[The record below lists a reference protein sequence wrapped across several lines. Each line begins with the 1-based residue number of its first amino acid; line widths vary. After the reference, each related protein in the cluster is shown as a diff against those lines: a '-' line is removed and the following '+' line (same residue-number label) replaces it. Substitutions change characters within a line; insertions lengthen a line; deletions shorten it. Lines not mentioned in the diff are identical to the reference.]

1 MLGKSKQELPPM
13 DYHHHFRF
21 QIRVS
26 QAMLWIGLALAIIGP
41 AMSPFFYAVH
51 GSTMLA
57 ALTLFYMGIM
67 YSQHPG
73 FTNFMPSKQASILIA
88 SLLMLWGALL
98 MASNWTWRP
107 LTVLWASI
115 YAIMFAKQGLGG
127 KPLYFPNWFT
137 LAGLL
142 SDVGAA
148 VLGFQWGLIG
158 FPIASAMG
166 LVRRVSNRMKP
177 TPLDA
182 LLLPL
187 YPIVASLLWLEAD
200 RAAFIAIIIALMG
213 LPIVNANE
221 GLAVALPMGLIVG
234 LTVGLPSAIA
244 TILMG
249 LPSIYYF
256 HAMAIGFLAPIM
268 LSLCVPMLAP
278 GILWIW
284 PKGYSSW
291 IPAAVGAAAVLR
303 ILSYYYGE
311 DALIGALLL
320 LYIAVIGA
328 AQHYIRGRRV
338 KVL

>member
-88 SLLMLWGALL
+88 SLLMLWGGALL

-127 KPLYFPNWFT
+127 KPPLYFPPNWFT

-177 TPLDA
+177 TP
-182 LLLPL
+182 PWMR
-187 YPIVASLLWLEAD
+187 SC
-200 RAAFIAIIIALMG
+200 F
-213 LPIVNANE
+213 
-221 GLAVALPMGLIVG
+221 
-234 LTVGLPSAIA
+234 
-244 TILMG
+244 
-249 LPSIYYF
+249 
-256 HAMAIGFLAPIM
+256 
-268 LSLCVPMLAP
+268 
-278 GILWIW
+278 
-284 PKGYSSW
+284 
-291 IPAAVGAAAVLR
+291 
-303 ILSYYYGE
+303 
-311 DALIGALLL
+311 
-320 LYIAVIGA
+320 LYI
-328 AQHYIRGRRV
+328 R
-338 KVL
+338 

>member
-1 MLGKSKQELPPM
+1 M
-13 DYHHHFRF
+13 
-21 QIRVS
+21 
-26 QAMLWIGLALAIIGP
+26 
-41 AMSPFFYAVH
+41 
-51 GSTMLA
+51 
-57 ALTLFYMGIM
+57 
-67 YSQHPG
+67 
-73 FTNFMPSKQASILIA
+73 
-88 SLLMLWGALL
+88 
-98 MASNWTWRP
+98 
-107 LTVLWASI
+107 
-115 YAIMFAKQGLGG
+115 
-127 KPLYFPNWFT
+127 
-137 LAGLL
+137 
-142 SDVGAA
+142 
-148 VLGFQWGLIG
+148 
-158 FPIASAMG
+158 
-166 LVRRVSNRMKP
+166 
-177 TPLDA
+177 
-182 LLLPL
+182 
-187 YPIVASLLWLEAD
+187 
-200 RAAFIAIIIALMG
+200 
-213 LPIVNANE
+213 
-221 GLAVALPMGLIVG
+221 G

-291 IPAAVGAAAVLR
+291 IPAAVGGAAAVLR

>member
-1 MLGKSKQELPPM
+1 
-13 DYHHHFRF
+13 
-21 QIRVS
+21 
-26 QAMLWIGLALAIIGP
+26 MLWIGLSLAIIGP
-41 AMSPFFYAVH
+41 ATSPFLYAIH

-73 FTNFMPSKQASILIA
+73 FTNFMPSRQASILIA
-88 SLLMLWGALL
+88 SLLMLWGASFI
-98 MASNWTWRP
+98 AGNWTWRP
-107 LTVLWASI
+107 LTVVWALF
-115 YAIMFAKQGLGG
+115 YAIMLAKQGLGK

-142 SDVGAA
+142 SDVGTA

-166 LVRRVSNRMKP
+166 LVRRVSNRMRP

-182 LLLPL
+182 FLLPL
-187 YPIVASLLWLEAD
+187 YPIAASLLWLEAG
-200 RAAFIAIIIALMG
+200 RAAFIAIILALMG
-213 LPIVNANE
+213 LPIVSANE
-221 GLAVALPMGLIVG
+221 GLAVALPMGLTVG
-234 LTVGLPSAIA
+234 LIVGLPSAIA

-256 HAMAIGFLAPIM
+256 HAVAIGFLAPIM

-284 PKGYSSW
+284 PNGYSSW
-291 IPAAVGAAAVLR
+291 IPAAVEAAAVLR
-303 ILSYYYGE
+303 LLSYYYGE
-311 DALIGALLL
+311 DALICALLL